1 MTRVYHYSLVFNSFK
16 LFECTSSKLKPKF
29 IEMHR
34 IPQISLAES
43 IHTYLIPSLADV
55 LTGFGLSTLLEF
67 SRTSPEMTHFIPIC
81 AGILFAACV
90 LFTVHPIHPPAWVS
104 MCNATFSLVLTLS
117 LVLNLLSQLCPPSG
131 GELSLIP
138 AYVLLC
144 IPRMS
149 PSGRALALQCCLTLF
164 LVCVFVVLPTS
175 RHVRPDGDVGVGL
188 SLAVSVGA
196 GSLLQTFNTFDSLNS
211 FDRDLHHSR
220 WWGVL
225 GIVSKG
231 FLLVLLG
238 AVRNTSLYH
247 FMYDR
252 SNTVPVELFVSY
264 GVLLLFA
271 CMQAASVWFGLLK
284 DNMGRRLVVRIQHI
298 LYALIVAAAWVYPL
312 QLHGLRV
319 LLLVVLLVLNLVF

>member
-1 MTRVYHYSLVFNSFK
+1 
-16 LFECTSSKLKPKF
+16 
-29 IEMHR
+29 MHR
-34 IPQISLAES
+34 NDRIAHISLAES

-55 LTGFGLSTLLEF
+55 LTGFGLSALLEF
-67 SRTSPEMTHFIPIC
+67 SRTSPGMTHFTPIC
-81 AGILFAACV
+81 AGILLAVCV
-90 LFTVHPIHPPAWVS
+90 LIAVHPIHPPAWVS
-104 MCNATFSLVLTLS
+104 MCNATFSLVITLS

-131 GELSLIP
+131 KELSLIP

-144 IPRMS
+144 VPRMS
-149 PSGRALALQCCLTLF
+149 PSGRALVVQCGLTVF
-164 LVCVFVVLPTS
+164 LVCVFVALPTS

-196 GSLLQTFNTFDSLNS
+196 GSLLQTFDNVSNFHGNLY
-211 FDRDLHHSR
+211 HKPSR

-225 GIVSKG
+225 GVVSKG
-231 FLLVLLG
+231 TLLVFLG
-238 AVRNTSLYH
+238 GVRNTSLYH

-252 SNTVPVELFVSY
+252 PNTVPEELFAGY

-284 DNMGRRLVVRIQHI
+284 EMLGRHAQWRLVVRIQHI